1 MAYLYYDKIYGEIK
15 IMENNDEKIEDR
27 ELGLFNNNNDK
38 NYIGD
43 ERMRPYLTY
52 KKENSYCIYCS
63 NIADSREHLP
73 PRVFIDIHN
82 KNEWNIV
89 PACKICNNGYS
100 EDEQFV
106 ACAIEYI
113 LAMVYFNGEIQR
125 DKIKRTFEKRPRML
139 EKIKSLCKI
148 ERGNLII
155 DNIIIES
162 IKNVFLKIGQGHF
175 MYDCNIFL
183 DDGANISI
191 AFKPQLTQKELD
203 EFDSPVTSNCF
214 PEIGSRVSSQICLN
228 INTNEMVILWNKV
241 DDKNYR
247 YLISPEGILRIV
259 IREFLY
265 IEIIQ

>member
-1 MAYLYYDKIYGEIK
+1 
-15 IMENNDEKIEDR
+15 MENNDEKIENR
-27 ELGLFNNNNDK
+27 ELGFFNNNDDK

-43 ERMRPYLTY
+43 ERIRPYLSC

-73 PRVFIDIHN
+73 PRVFIDVPK

-89 PACKICNNGYS
+89 PACETCNNGYS

-106 ACAIEYI
+106 ACATEYI
-113 LAMVYFNGEIQR
+113 LAMVYYNGVIQR
-125 DKIKRTFEKRPRML
+125 DKIKKTFKKRPKIL

-155 DNIIIES
+155 DNDIIES
-162 IKNVFLKIGQGHF
+162 IKKVFLKIGQGHF
-175 MYDCNIFL
+175 MYDCSMFL
-183 DDGANISI
+183 DENATISV
-191 AFKPQLTQKELD
+191 AFEPQLTQKELD
-203 EFDSPVTSNCF
+203 EFNSQVICNCI
-214 PEIGSRVSSQICLN
+214 PEIGSRVSNQICLN
-228 INTNEMVILWNKV
+228 INTNEMIILWNTI

-247 YLISPEGILRIV
+247 YLISPDGILRIV